1 MEYLTL
7 FQTLEKL
14 KGIPELYQPHGVAQL
29 ANACMKDK
37 ITPVFQYNGYALE
50 YVSGTGDNSEYITIP
65 VQGYLTHKNLPSLFN
80 WTNRRD
86 KKIEFTEATIYELT
100 QKEELLYNN
109 NILLAKKTF
118 HNLRPFGNANSMA
131 FDVSNGSNTKLYSSS
146 NEKDAERIRELGGIE
161 ISQSDL
167 LFPTIQVEAYI
178 DSFICEYEER
188 HISSSIGTTTVTQ
201 NDSKTIEQLSQEL
214 AAANAKIA
222 ELERRLAQADATLTA
237 DVSNTSNLK
246 TQNIKKA
253 AIKQFNRSLAMV
265 LIDLDYKGRLRKGD
279 IVSFIVPYMEKLA
292 FVLADENAD
301 KAKSLIIK
309 SETIYKTHLQGL
321 EFKQGTQKNKD
332 REQKN
337 IDLLFRKQLSITE

>member
-7 FQTLEKL
+7 FQALEKL
-14 KGIPELYQPHGVAQL
+14 KGIPELYQPHGIAQL

-50 YVSGTGDNSEYITIP
+50 YVCGTGDNSEYITIP
-65 VQGYLTHKNLPSLFN
+65 VRGYLTHKNLPNVFN

-100 QKEELLYNN
+100 QKEELLYSN

-118 HNLRPFGNANSMA
+118 HNLRPFGNAKTMS
-131 FDVSNGSNTKLYSSS
+131 FDVSIASNTKLYSSS

-167 LFPTIQVEAYI
+167 LFPTIQVETYI
-178 DSFICEYEER
+178 DSFLCEHEER
-188 HISSSIGTTTVTQ
+188 HTSLSIGTTTVTQ
-201 NDSKTIEQLSQEL
+201 GDPKTIEQLSQQL
-214 AAANAKIA
+214 ATANAKIA
-222 ELERRLAQADATLTA
+222 ELECQLAQAAAALVA

-246 TQNIKKA
+246 IQNIKKA
-253 AIKQFNRSLAMV
+253 AIKQFNRSLAMA

-279 IVSFIVPYMEKLA
+279 IVSFIMPYMEKIA

-301 KAKSLIIK
+301 KAKSLIVK

-332 REQKN
+332 RERES
-337 IDLLFRKQLSITE
+337 IDLLFEKKLSITE